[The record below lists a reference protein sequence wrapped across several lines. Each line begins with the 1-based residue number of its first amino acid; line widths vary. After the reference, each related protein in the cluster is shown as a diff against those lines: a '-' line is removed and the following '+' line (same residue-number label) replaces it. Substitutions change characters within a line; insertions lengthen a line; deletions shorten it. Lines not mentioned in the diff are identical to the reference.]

1 MMRTPI
7 PRSLAFAL
15 IGLLGLTAV
24 SVQAEQN
31 PFSLERTGSRLPV
44 IAQNDGADDE
54 TSGKKEAVMQ
64 CGAGMCGGSM
74 GASKK
79 PAEMPETQNGKCG
92 GMTQDSGK
100 PSGASQCG
108 GGMGASE
115 KPVAMPKTQSDK
127 CAGTSP
133 ESAKPASASRCGG
146 GK

>member
-15 IGLLGLTAV
+15 MGLLGLTAV

-44 IAQNDGADDE
+44 IAQNDVNDDE

-74 GASKK
+74 GASEK
-79 PAEMPETQNGKCG
+79 PAEMPETQSGKCG
-92 GMTQDSGK
+92 GTTQD
-100 PSGASQCG
+100 SGASQCG
-108 GGMGASE
+108 GGMGVSE
-115 KPVAMPKTQSDK
+115 KPVTMPKTQNDK

-133 ESAKPASASRCGG
+133 ESGKPASASQCGG